1 MVFARDRLSK
11 GFGDVAFTNIP
22 DRATD
27 RLFAETSEPS
37 FSKTHPSRILAA
49 MSSPLID
56 AKLLGTIVHDLRN
69 PLNVV
74 QLSTRM
80 IDQMRG
86 MEGANLEED
95 LAILRQNTQQLELML
110 QLLGDYCR
118 QYETESLLNSMRF
131 GTERLVLDAI
141 ELQREMQA
149 AGDCNRV
156 IESEIRPSAPAYLD
170 LDLSRARLAL
180 GMALRNAMSTSS
192 NGPTRIIAE
201 GDRDRVTFRV
211 KVEEPAKGAPQ
222 SVDLRADAFERL
234 LPVAAER
241 RALDLA
247 IAARVSELFG
257 GTARLEF
264 EGAKSSSII
273 LQWPVALNLDATTSR
288 PA

>member
-1 MVFARDRLSK
+1 
-11 GFGDVAFTNIP
+11 
-22 DRATD
+22 
-27 RLFAETSEPS
+27 
-37 FSKTHPSRILAA
+37 

-149 AGDCNRV
+149 AGDRNRV

-180 GMALRNAMSTSS
+180 GMALRNALSTSS

-211 KVEEPAKGAPQ
+211 KVEEPVKGAPQ

-273 LQWPVALNLDATTSR
+273 LQWPVALNPDETTSR
-288 PA
+288 SA